1 MRSEWR
7 PSGSARM
14 RLRERRVP
22 WTLYALDP
30 ETTYVNF
37 GFWGAVERRPGA
49 GENDRNLLIER
60 LVADLGGRKSL
71 YSNSFYEED
80 EFHRLYGGDAYDDL
94 KGKYDP
100 DGRLLGLYEKCVK
113 GE

>member
-1 MRSEWR
+1 M
-7 PSGSARM
+7 
-14 RLRERRVP
+14 
-22 WTLYALDP
+22 
-30 ETTYVNF
+30 
-37 GFWGAVERRPGA
+37 
-49 GENDRNLLIER
+49 IER